1 MIFRMQNW
9 VSSSAGAERHN
20 HGTAKRVPS
29 RVEWRDATLPLSHS
43 HSLTRSPTMKGS
55 EPSNNPSASK
65 PTARASATMRN
76 RGSPAQTFKRSPSL
90 MASPRRAIPEIAQPL
105 APFDHAEISDA
116 YNKKDVEYEESAR
129 RTSGHFLLRV
139 HMVDVCA

>member
-1 MIFRMQNW
+1 
-9 VSSSAGAERHN
+9 
-20 HGTAKRVPS
+20 
-29 RVEWRDATLPLSHS
+29 
-43 HSLTRSPTMKGS
+43 MKGS
-55 EPSNNPSASK
+55 EPSHNPATSK
-65 PTARASATMRN
+65 PPDRASATMKN

-105 APFDHAEISDA
+105 APFDHADISDA